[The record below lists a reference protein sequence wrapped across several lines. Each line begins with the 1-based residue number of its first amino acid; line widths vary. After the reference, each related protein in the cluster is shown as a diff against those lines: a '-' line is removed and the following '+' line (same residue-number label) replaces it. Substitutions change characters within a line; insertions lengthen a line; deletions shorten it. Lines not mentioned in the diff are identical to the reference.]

1 MPSTLVHLALA
12 GFLAVG
18 LLADAFRLRTVLVV
32 LAVTAFP
39 DLDSFVALFVANTH
53 RAAFHTLLIPLVFGI
68 ALGID
73 ERWGRGWVRDRYG
86 ADGVRTGEVALL
98 AFALAGVG
106 LDLFTGG
113 ANAFYPIYDQFLVID
128 GKAVLSDQQGFIQT
142 FVEFH
147 SEEPAGGAGVGST
160 NETHYSSGVDPSPG
174 EEPEDVERI
183 FPLVRS
189 GWQLLLFVVS
199 SVTLAGRFWDNR

>member
-1 MPSTLVHLALA
+1 
-12 GFLAVG
+12 
-18 LLADAFRLRTVLVV
+18 
-32 LAVTAFP
+32 
-39 DLDSFVALFVANTH
+39 
-53 RAAFHTLLIPLVFGI
+53 LIPLVLGI

-73 ERWGRGWVRDRYG
+73 ERWGRGRVRERYG
-86 ADGVRTGEVALL
+86 ADGVRTGAVALL

-113 ANAFYPIYDQFLVID
+113 ANAFYPLYDQFLVID

-142 FVEFH
+142 FIEFE
-147 SEEPAGGAGVGST
+147 SEEPAGGTGVGST
-160 NETHYSSGVDPSPG
+160 NGTHYSSGVDPTPG
-174 EEPEDVERI
+174 AEPADVERI

-189 GWQLLLFVVS
+189 GWQLLLVVVG